1 MVTRSIVAFAS
12 VLFSVSAAQAG
23 SQLFEASWTVK
34 ALGNECSIA
43 ASGASSGP
51 YCGDGA
57 SESEFYSAIGIPL
70 GIQCDPN
77 QPHCP
82 FDSTPTDGSGNFA
95 PRGGYWAGQAY
106 CAPWS
111 NWQSLGTTARPAK
124 GATSRTSGAW
134 ERPIPP
140 LYRNPAF
147 FTSGGEPHT
156 TSCNAL
162 STGATPGGKGLA
174 QAGDPIT
181 GRWAAI
187 TTGTGRGGFYFA
199 AAPKHHAAGV
209 RVGQG
214 DVGYSRWGRTKSQGS
229 ARSGAIGEF
238 GGNYPYIYSY
248 TYATLRNDA
257 GIFGPG
263 QGPGSFSISF
273 KRGFNT
279 VAKAVVK
286 QGAAKFGGTM
296 RMLGQLT
303 SKGCYYRNGGC
314 SNYSWNWRYDAIGA
328 AAYTSGG
335 VVTMGHWATWCLD
348 TGWGPFGPCPSIENP
363 TGLSV
368 YGARFPW
375 TTGSVTVTASGFY
388 SLHKTVHYA
397 KGYDNRTLTSGE
409 GTIQLVTP
417 VVTRRTAS
425 AGSWDYSWYTGG
437 IGVLRIKFV
446 PEPRAWWMLIAGIS
460 FLGVLYRRAS

>member
-12 VLFSVSAAQAG
+12 VLLSVSVAQAG
-23 SQLFEASWTVK
+23 SQLFEASWNVK
-34 ALGNECSIA
+34 ALGNEIT
-43 ASGASSGP
+43 GGT
-51 YCGDGA
+51 G
-57 SESEFYSAIGIPL
+57 ESEFYSAFGIPL
-70 GIQCDPN
+70 GIQCNPN

-106 CAPWS
+106 CAPWF
-111 NWQSLGTTARPAK
+111 NWQGKGTTARPAK
-124 GATSRTSGAW
+124 GATSKTTGVP
-134 ERPIPP
+134 ENPIPP

-162 STGATPGGKGLA
+162 STGATPGGRGLV
-174 QAGDPIT
+174 QAGRPIT
-181 GRWAAI
+181 GSWSAI
-187 TTGTGRGGFYFA
+187 TTGTGRGGFHFE
-199 AAPKHHAAGV
+199 AAPKLHAAGV

-214 DVGYSRWGRTKSQGS
+214 DVGYSYWGRTTGQGS

-238 GGNYPYIYSY
+238 GANYPYIYSY

-257 GIFGPG
+257 GMFGPG
-263 QGPGSFSISF
+263 QGPGSFSIP
-273 KRGFNT
+273 FN
-279 VAKAVVK
+279 KGWAVVK

-303 SKGCYYRNGGC
+303 TKVCYYRNGGC
-314 SNYSWNWRYDAIGA
+314 SIFPWNWRYDAIGA
-328 AAYTSGG
+328 AARTSGG
-335 VVTMGHWATWCLD
+335 VVTGAYSATWCLD
-348 TGWGPFGPCPSIENP
+348 TAWGPFGPCPSVENP
-363 TGLSV
+363 TAIGV
-368 YGARFPW
+368 FGARFPW
-375 TTGSVTVTASGFY
+375 TTGSVTVTAENY
-388 SLHKTVHYA
+388 LHKTVHYA
-397 KGYDNRTLTSGE
+397 KGYDNRTLTSGK

-417 VVTRRTAS
+417 VVTTRVES
-425 AGSWDYSWYTGG
+425 FGGHSFFWDTGG

-446 PEPRAWWMLIAGIS
+446 PEPRAWVMLIAGVS